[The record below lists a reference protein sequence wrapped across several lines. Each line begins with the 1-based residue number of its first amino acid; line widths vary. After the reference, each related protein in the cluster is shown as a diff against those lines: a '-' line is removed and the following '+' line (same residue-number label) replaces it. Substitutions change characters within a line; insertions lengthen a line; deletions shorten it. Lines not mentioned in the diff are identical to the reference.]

1 MPGIPNPPSD
11 PAGADSALR
20 VMIVDDEELFRAGLR
35 SMLEAEGVRVV
46 AEARGTEEALELV
59 PRSAPDVVLLSLET
73 RGMPATEATRRLAG
87 VAPGTRVL
95 AMTDGRDPEAVI
107 DVLVAGA
114 SGCLA
119 RGDAAEAR
127 AAEAVRA
134 AAAGEIALSGRTGR
148 AAVERLRERSG
159 ARAAADAIRATLSE
173 RELDVLRLLV
183 DGKDNVEIGTA
194 LFISPMTVK
203 HHVQAICRKL
213 GADNRTQAAV
223 RAVRAGIV

>member
-1 MPGIPNPPSD
+1 
-11 PAGADSALR
+11 
-20 VMIVDDEELFRAGLR
+20 V
-35 SMLEAEGVRVV
+35 
-46 AEARGTEEALELV
+46 
-59 PRSAPDVVLLSLET
+59 
-73 RGMPATEATRRLAG
+73 
-87 VAPGTRVL
+87 
-95 AMTDGRDPEAVI
+95 TDGRDPEAVV

-114 SGCLA
+114 SGYLA
-119 RGDAAEAR
+119 RRDAAEAR

-148 AAVERLRERSG
+148 AAVERLRELSG